1 MTFNEILP
9 ILLSGARVTR
19 DAWSKEGYYIV
30 YSPED
35 DRIAEEIITE
45 DISYK
50 MRTNAASDPIFSI
63 DDIRGDDWDVFETDE
78 DYK

>member
-1 MTFNEILP
+1 MTINEILP

-19 DAWSKEGYYIV
+19 DAWSKGYHIV